1 MSLLGLYVEPDNW
14 PIGERLQESDGYSD
28 SGFPGCQYRLPSGP
42 DNWLLAVNVSF
53 SGRKSHWC
61 RISDN
66 YRTRVKI
73 EFVGDCEPSTFSHGW
88 IYSEQPFFKTF

>member
-1 MSLLGLYVEPDNW
+1 MTLLGLYVEPDGW
-14 PIGERLQESDGYSD
+14 QLGERLRESDHYSD
-28 SGFPGCQYRLPSGP
+28 SSFPGCQYRLPAGN
-42 DNWLLAVNVSF
+42 DYHLAVNISF

-61 RISDN
+61 SISDN

-88 IYSEQPFFKTF
+88 IYSSEPFFKTF